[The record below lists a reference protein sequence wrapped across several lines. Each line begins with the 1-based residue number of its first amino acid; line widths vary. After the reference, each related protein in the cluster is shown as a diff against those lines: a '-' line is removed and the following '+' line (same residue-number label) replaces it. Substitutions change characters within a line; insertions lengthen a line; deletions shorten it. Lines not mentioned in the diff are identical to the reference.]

1 MNEQKFM
8 PGDLVKIR
16 RFDEIDTADIGNHRF
31 DAEICFGIE
40 RSYIDS
46 LAGRGL
52 VYTIGRIFLA
62 ESSSYNS
69 YDYTLED
76 EDGNEISYWWA
87 QGMIDFASPQEELP
101 EPDEEGLF
109 AFLSV

>member
-8 PGDLVKIR
+8 HGDMVKIR
-16 RFDEIDTADIGNHRF
+16 RFDEIDTADIGNHGF
-31 DAEICFGIE
+31 DAAVCFGIE
-40 RSYIDS
+40 RPYIENH
-46 LAGRGL
+46 AGQ
-52 VYTIGRIFLA
+52 VFKIGKVFLA
-62 ESSSYNS
+62 EQSSYNS

-109 AFLSV
+109 AFLL

>member
-16 RFDEIDTADIGNHRF
+16 RFDEIDTKDIGRHRF
-31 DAEICFGIE
+31 DAGMCFGIE
-40 RSYIDS
+40 KRHINT
-46 LAGRGL
+46 LAGQ
-52 VYTIGRIFLA
+52 VFTIGRFLLA
-62 ESSSYNS
+62 MQSDANS
-69 YDYTLED
+69 YDYTLVD
-76 EDGNEISYWWA
+76 ENGDEIRYWWA
-87 QGMIDFASPQEELP
+87 QGMLDFAFRDEELP

>member
-8 PGDLVKIR
+8 PGDMVKIR
-16 RFDEIDTADIGNHRF
+16 RFDEIDTEDIGGHRF
-31 DAEICFGIE
+31 DAGMCFGIE
-40 RSYIDS
+40 KRYINT
-46 LAGRGL
+46 LAGR
-52 VYTIGRIFLA
+52 VFTIGRFLLNVQSDA
-62 ESSSYNS
+62 SS
-69 YDYTLED
+69 YDYTLVD
-76 EDGNEISYWWA
+76 EDGDEIRYWWA

>member
-8 PGDLVKIR
+8 PGDMVKIR

-31 DAEICFGIE
+31 DAANCFGIE
-40 RSYIDS
+40 SSYINS
-46 LAGRGL
+46 LADRGG
-52 VYTIGRIFLA
+52 VYTIGRISLP
-62 ESSSYNS
+62 ERSSFGS

-76 EDGNEISYWWA
+76 EDGNEIAFWWA

-109 AFLSV
+109 SFLSV